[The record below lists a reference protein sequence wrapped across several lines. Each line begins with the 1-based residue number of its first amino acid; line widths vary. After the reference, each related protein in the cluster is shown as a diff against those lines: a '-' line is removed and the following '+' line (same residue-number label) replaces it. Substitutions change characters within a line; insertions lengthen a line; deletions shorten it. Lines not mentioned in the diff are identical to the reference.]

1 MSKAITS
8 VFQKLT
14 LTQLKRMA
22 KVEGIELEDDP
33 DKKEIANALAVQVFD
48 IGVRMLTAKMS
59 KVDLNDAVT
68 GLDIDFGEI
77 ENPKKVV
84 LSKRLNEQLANLGM
98 EKYLTK
104 HASNDVI
111 SRFADLLEVEFPKNF
126 DLTDE
131 DSKKEAVSQITERV
145 YFFGNQSLLDR
156 FDIPFL
162 QSICKEYGLKGET
175 NTKSK
180 LVYALSSQ
188 TNIKDLPSFNPGAQ
202 AANEARM
209 EAALESANK
218 SKRPSISKGV
228 SYQDMFQLYN
238 LDELVDWCR
247 DNDLKVSGKK
257 PDVIKRI
264 LAFLDGDK
272 ENTMSTAN
280 NKPAEKKTEKK
291 QEKKP
296 VKKAASPKKTEK
308 KQEKEAKPEQE
319 EAAEEEEEEEEEE
332 EQEEAAEE
340 DTEEVNS
347 AFKGMVIALT
357 GELSVKRNK
366 VIEAIEAQG
375 GKYATSVTKAVT
387 HIITDKPDSD
397 SKKLTDAKA
406 NGVKIVD
413 EAFISK
419 YL

>member
-1 MSKAITS
+1 MI
-8 VFQKLT
+8 
-14 LTQLKRMA
+14 
-22 KVEGIELEDDP
+22 
-33 DKKEIANALAVQVFD
+33 
-48 IGVRMLTAKMS
+48 
-59 KVDLNDAVT
+59 
-68 GLDIDFGEI
+68 
-77 ENPKKVV
+77 
-84 LSKRLNEQLANLGM
+84 
-98 EKYLTK
+98 
-104 HASNDVI
+104 
-111 SRFADLLEVEFPKNF
+111 
-126 DLTDE
+126 
-131 DSKKEAVSQITERV
+131 
-145 YFFGNQSLLDR
+145 
-156 FDIPFL
+156 
-162 QSICKEYGLKGET
+162 
-175 NTKSK
+175 SK
-180 LVYALSSQ
+180 LA
-188 TNIKDLPSFNPGAQ
+188 
-202 AANEARM
+202 E
-209 EAALESANK
+209 
-218 SKRPSISKGV
+218 
-228 SYQDMFQLYN
+228 
-238 LDELVDWCR
+238 
-247 DNDLKVSGKK
+247 KK

-291 QEKKP
+291 TEKKQEKKP
-296 VKKAASPKKTEK
+296 VKKAASPKKAEK

-319 EAAEEEEEEEEEE
+319 EAAEEEAEE
-332 EQEEAAEE
+332 EQEE